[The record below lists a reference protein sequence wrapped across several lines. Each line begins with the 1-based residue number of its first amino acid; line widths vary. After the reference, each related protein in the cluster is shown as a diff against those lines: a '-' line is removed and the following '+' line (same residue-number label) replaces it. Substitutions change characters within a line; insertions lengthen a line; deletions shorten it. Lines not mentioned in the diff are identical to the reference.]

1 MQSEHKTIPFIL
13 VTGFLGSGKT
23 TFLKRLLRSAPE
35 DIKIAV
41 IQNEF
46 APSNLDGEELMQ
58 STGGSFELLE
68 INNGSVFCV
77 CLLGTFVHSLSEFI
91 EVHRPDMVIM
101 EASGLSDPAGIAEL
115 FQSDILSSKV
125 FFQEAWCIVDAA
137 HFGKIERMNI
147 RYRHQVQIADRVI
160 VNKTDRVSSEVTGSV
175 VERVRELNPF
185 CRIMESAY
193 CEVETNLLARAKDQV
208 APELSKRINADK
220 SEGRPAIQSGVI
232 KLGIKIDPEVLE
244 TMLTEE
250 PNGLIRA
257 KGFFC
262 DTNMQGYALHYVH
275 GDVQW
280 EKLSDYSGNLH
291 LILMGTDLNLKGLH
305 KNLKALAE

>member
-1 MQSEHKTIPFIL
+1 MQKDLKTIPFIL

-23 TFLKRLLRSAPE
+23 TFLKRLLRNAPK

-46 APSNLDGEELMQ
+46 APSNVDGEELMQ
-58 STGGSFELLE
+58 STGGAFELLE

-77 CLLGTFVHSLSEFI
+77 CLLGTFIHSLSEFI
-91 EVHRPDMVIM
+91 EVHNPDMVIM

-115 FQSDILSSKV
+115 FQSDILNNKV

-147 RYRHQVQIADRVI
+147 RYRHQVQVADRVI
-160 VNKTDRVSSEVTGSV
+160 VNKTDRVSSEVTASV
-175 VERVRELNPF
+175 NERVRELNPF
-185 CRIMESAY
+185 CRIQESAY
-193 CEVETNLLARAKDQV
+193 CDVENNLLERAKKQV
-208 APELSKRINADK
+208 GPELSKRIEAEK
-220 SEGRPAIQSGVI
+220 SEGRPVIKSGVI
-232 KLGIKIDPEVLE
+232 KLGMKIDPEVLKE
-244 TMLTEE
+244 LLTVDS
-250 PNGLIRA
+250 NGLIRV

-262 DTNMQGYALHYVH
+262 DAHLQGYALHYVH

-280 EKLSDYSGNLH
+280 EKLSDYTGNLH
-291 LILMGTDLNLKGLH
+291 LILMGTDINLADLNK
-305 KNLKALAE
+305 KLKALA

>member
-1 MQSEHKTIPFIL
+1 MQKDHKTIPFIL

-23 TFLKRLLRSAPE
+23 TFLKRLLRNAPK

-46 APSNLDGEELMQ
+46 APSNVDGEELMQ
-58 STGGSFELLE
+58 STGGAFELLE

-77 CLLGTFVHSLSEFI
+77 CLLGTFIHSLSEFI
-91 EVHRPDMVIM
+91 EVHHPDMVIM

-137 HFGKIERMNI
+137 HFGKIERMNT
-147 RYRHQVQIADRVI
+147 RYRHQVQVADRVI
-160 VNKTDRVSSEVTGSV
+160 VNKTDRVNSEVSASV

-193 CEVETNLLARAKDQV
+193 CDVENNLLARAKDQIG
-208 APELSKRINADK
+208 PELSKRIDADK
-220 SEGRPAIQSGVI
+220 SEGRPAIKSGVI
-232 KLGIKIDPEVLE
+232 KLGMKIDPNVLKGL
-244 TMLTEE
+244 LTED
-250 PNGLIRA
+250 PNGLIRV

-262 DTNMQGYALHYVH
+262 DANLQGYALHYVH

-280 EKLSDYSGNLH
+280 EKLSDYTGNLH
-291 LILMGTDLNLKGLH
+291 LILMGTDINLADLNK
-305 KNLKALAE
+305 KLKALAQ

>member
-1 MQSEHKTIPFIL
+1 MQKEHKTIPFIL

-23 TFLKRLLRSAPE
+23 TFLKRLLTNSPE

-46 APSNLDGEELMQ
+46 APSNVDGEELMQ
-58 STGGSFELLE
+58 STSGAFELLE

-77 CLLGTFVHSLSEFI
+77 CLLGTFIHSLSEFI
-91 EVHRPDMVIM
+91 EVHHPDMVIM

-115 FQSDILSSKV
+115 FQSDILNDKV
-125 FFQEAWCIVDAA
+125 YFQEAWCIVDAA
-137 HFGKIERMNI
+137 HFGKIERMNT
-147 RYRHQVQIADRVI
+147 RYRHQVQVADRVI
-160 VNKTDRVSSEVTGSV
+160 VNKTDRVNSEVSASV

-193 CEVETNLLARAKDQV
+193 CDVDNNLLERAKVQA
-208 APELSKRINADK
+208 APELSQRIKAEK
-220 SEGRPAIQSGVI
+220 SEGRPAISSGVI
-232 KLGIKIDPEVLE
+232 KLGMKINPEVLE
-244 TMLTEE
+244 ELLCEE
-250 PNGLIRA
+250 PNGLIRV

-262 DTNMQGYALHYVH
+262 DANMQGYAMHYVH

-280 EKLSDYSGNLH
+280 GKLEDYTGNLH
-291 LILMGTDLNLKGLH
+291 LILMGTDINLMELNK
-305 KNLKALAE
+305 KLKALAQ